1 MTNKF
6 LALTL
11 ACTTSVA
18 ALAVSPAVSP
28 AAAADKF
35 TVGYTNLADTDV
47 FLQKVKQDVIQA
59 AKADPNL
66 DIRFAD
72 ANLDVSKQ
80 LDQIDNFIAQKVK
93 AIVVVPVDYDGIV
106 PGIEKANEAGIPVIS
121 LVISSHGGKFT
132 YVGSSSENAGRL
144 QGEYMHDHLPKDAQI
159 VYLQGTLGL
168 YHSGERLKGFKE
180 ALNRPDVKVL
190 ATQSAD
196 YDRAKGMQTTEDWIQ
211 TFPHFDAV
219 VAANDQMALG
229 ALQALKGAD
238 RAKGVL
244 ITGID
249 GLADTIKAVSTGEV
263 AQTIFQNAKG
273 EADACVQVL
282 EDLAA
287 GKPAPK
293 EKIVPFEPIT
303 KDNVAKYMQ

>member
-1 MTNKF
+1 MKMKVLGLVLACATSMA
-6 LALTL
+6 ALT
-11 ACTTSVA
+11 
-18 ALAVSPAVSP
+18 VSPAFAV
-28 AAAADKF
+28 DKF

-106 PGIEKANEAGIPVIS
+106 PGIEKANQAGIPVIS

-132 YVGSSSENAGRL
+132 YVGSSSENAGKL

-180 ALNRPDVKVL
+180 ALNRPDVKIL

-249 GLADTIKAVSTGEV
+249 GLPDTIKAVSTGEI

-273 EADACVQVL
+273 EADACVKLL

-293 EKIVPFEPIT
+293 EVIVPFEPIT